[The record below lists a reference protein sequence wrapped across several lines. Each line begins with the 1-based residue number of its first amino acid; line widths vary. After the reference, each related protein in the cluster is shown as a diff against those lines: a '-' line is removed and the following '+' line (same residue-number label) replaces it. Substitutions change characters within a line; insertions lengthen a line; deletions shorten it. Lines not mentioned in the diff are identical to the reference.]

1 MEFWLV
7 VGLLI
12 GVVLA
17 LAAVSD
23 RRARRYHRLRSH
35 SEMADDH
42 REHLRDVRAADMGFH
57 LDQDRSWMHRPGSS
71 RQPRERSDEEERR

>member
-7 VGLLI
+7 VGPLI

-17 LAAVSD
+17 LTAISD

-35 SEMADDH
+35 SEMGHDVH
-42 REHLRDVRAADMGFH
+42 EHVRDVRAADMGGH
-57 LDQDRSWMHRPGSS
+57 LNQDQSWMHRPGSS
-71 RQPRERSDEEERR
+71 REPE

>member
-12 GVVLA
+12 GAVLA
-17 LAAVSD
+17 LAALSD

-35 SEMADDH
+35 SEMADDVH
-42 REHLRDVRAADMGFH
+42 EHLRDVRAAGTGFH
-57 LDQDRSWMHRPGSS
+57 LDQDQSWMHRPGPDPTS
-71 RQPRERSDEEERR
+71 RRPRDEDEPR